1 MEKIQVWKRLVPVN
15 SISVSNKLN
24 WDLNA
29 SLGE

>member
-1 MEKIQVWKRLVPVN
+1 MENTDLEKAHACY

-24 WDLNA
+24 WELNA